1 MPEASLPIINLTNQ
15 QQVLRILAPVFA
27 LVLLSF
33 LVLAVLGTSRLRGI
47 QRRRYPRGYFKLLQ
61 KPPEAQLP
69 VDGEAAA
76 RNFINLFELP
86 VLFYALVPLL
96 AVTGL
101 WNDTSLA
108 LLWAF
113 VALRYIHTIIHLTA
127 NIIPLRFAAYLAS
140 AVVLGIEWAR
150 FARAVLASA

>member
-1 MPEASLPIINLTNQ
+1 MPIINLTNQ
-15 QQVLRILAPVFA
+15 QQLVRILAPLFA

-33 LVLAVLGTSRLRGI
+33 LVLAVLGTSRLIGL

-61 KPPEAQLP
+61 RPPEAQLP
-69 VDGEAAA
+69 VTGEAAA
-76 RNFINLFELP
+76 RNLINLFELP

-96 AVTGL
+96 ALTGL
-101 WNDTSLA
+101 WNDTSVA

-113 VALRYIHTIIHLTA
+113 VALRYVHTLIHLTA

-140 AVVLGIEWAR
+140 AVVLAIAWAR
-150 FARAVLASA
+150 FAGAVLASA

>member
-1 MPEASLPIINLTNQ
+1 MAEASLPIINLTNQ
-15 QQVLRILAPVFA
+15 QQLLRIVAPVFA

-33 LVLAVLGTSRLRGI
+33 VVLAVLGTLRWRGI
-47 QRRRYPRGYFKLLQ
+47 QRRSYPRGYFKLLN

-69 VDGEAAA
+69 VLGEAAA

-96 AVTGL
+96 ALTGL
-101 WNDTSLA
+101 WNDTSVA

-113 VALRYIHTIIHLTA
+113 VALRYIHTVIHLTV
-127 NIIPLRFAAYLAS
+127 NIIALRFAAYLAC
-140 AVVLGIEWAR
+140 AVVLGVEWAR
-150 FARAVLASA
+150 FALAVLASA

>member
-1 MPEASLPIINLTNQ
+1 MPEASLPVINLTNQ

-33 LVLAVLGTSRLRGI
+33 LVLAVLGTVRLIGL

-69 VDGEAAA
+69 VSGEAAA
-76 RNFINLFELP
+76 RNFVNLFELP

-96 AVTGL
+96 ALTGL
-101 WNDTSLA
+101 WNDTSVA

-113 VALRYIHTIIHLTA
+113 VAFRYLHTLIHLTV
-127 NIIPLRFAAYLAS
+127 NIIPLRFAVYLGS
-140 AVVLGIEWAR
+140 AVVLGVEWVR
-150 FARAVLASA
+150 FARAVFA